1 MADIIHS
8 DNRPNVKLRLTFS
21 KTGRAVYISH
31 LDLLRTFIRAL
42 RRAQIPVKYSE
53 GFNPHARINFAMPLA
68 VGASSDCELVD
79 ITLTDPIDVAEA
91 VKSLGRVMPEGLCVK
106 EAELVYGSFPEF
118 KMARYTLEIEN
129 DTPVTELLTQDIME
143 VFRLMEVLVE
153 KQTKRKTVMVNIL
166 EHIYEFKIQS
176 VNGNMLTVNTL
187 LSAGSEFTLK
197 PDLAVEGISSACEGF
212 NPVYMRIHRTEM
224 LT

>member
-1 MADIIHS
+1 
-8 DNRPNVKLRLTFS
+8 
-21 KTGRAVYISH
+21 
-31 LDLLRTFIRAL
+31 
-42 RRAQIPVKYSE
+42 
-53 GFNPHARINFAMPLA
+53 
-68 VGASSDCELVD
+68 
-79 ITLTDPIDVAEA
+79 
-91 VKSLGRVMPEGLCVK
+91 
-106 EAELVYGSFPEF
+106 
-118 KMARYTLEIEN
+118 
-129 DTPVTELLTQDIME
+129 
-143 VFRLMEVLVE
+143 
-153 KQTKRKTVMVNIL
+153 MVNIL